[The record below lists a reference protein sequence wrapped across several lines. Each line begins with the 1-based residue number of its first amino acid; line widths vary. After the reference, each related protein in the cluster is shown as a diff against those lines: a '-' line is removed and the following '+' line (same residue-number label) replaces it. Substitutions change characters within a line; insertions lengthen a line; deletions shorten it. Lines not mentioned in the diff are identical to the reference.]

1 MESPWKTVHV
11 CQSTFLQSRLAKCFS
26 IFRFVLTGLN
36 DCAPVKKPYLQTLDC
51 RTRKKHFWQPKRR
64 WGVQSWRACK
74 TEIRQRFH
82 FCAQIECDSQTFF
95 EPCYGGGTRFGFLKF
110 EPQMRGLKGFFEDIR
125 PFFNFQ
131 TSPIGSK
138 TKISQRIHLWCRLR
152 LKMTTE
158 CASPDLGTLTNDT
171 QVHRHKYKTYFM
183 IDPCH
188 RYSSEMKMSKVL
200 VSTIVFGKSIK

>member
-82 FCAQIECDSQTFF
+82 FRAQIECISNIFWAMAGV
-95 EPCYGGGTRFGFLKF
+95 PGLGSSNLNLKCGIWRVFLRIFVHFLIFK
-110 EPQMRGLKGFFEDIR
+110 PR
-125 PFFNFQ
+125 PLALRPK
-131 TSPIGSK
+131 SARESIYDVGWGSK
-138 TKISQRIHLWCRLR
+138 WPRSVPALI
-152 LKMTTE
+152 
-158 CASPDLGTLTNDT
+158 
-171 QVHRHKYKTYFM
+171 
-183 IDPCH
+183 
-188 RYSSEMKMSKVL
+188 
-200 VSTIVFGKSIK
+200 